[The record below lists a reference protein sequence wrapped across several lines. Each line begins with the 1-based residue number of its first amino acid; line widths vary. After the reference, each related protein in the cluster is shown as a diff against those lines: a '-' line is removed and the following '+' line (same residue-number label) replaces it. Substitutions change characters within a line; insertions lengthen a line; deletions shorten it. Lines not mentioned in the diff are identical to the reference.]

1 MAQSRIRIVDVT
13 DALGLSTVT
22 VSKVFVMLSLNAL
35 SHEVNKKR

>member
-22 VSKVFVMLSLNAL
+22 VSKVFVMSSLNAL